1 MGIPRGSDDKESACS
16 VGEPGLIP
24 GQEDLLENRMVAHS
38 STLEW
43 RIPWTE
49 EPVIFSPWDH
59 KKSDATEY
67 LTLPLPLVGE
77 IF

>member
-1 MGIPRGSDDKESACS
+1 MGFPGGSVVKNLPAN

-24 GQEDLLENRMVAHS
+24 GQEDPLENRMVAHS

-49 EPVIFSPWDH
+49 EPGG
-59 KKSDATEY
+59 
-67 LTLPLPLVGE
+67 L
-77 IF
+77 